1 MTFSACERRCTVH
14 PYFSLHFSLI
24 LRLIWRVNRVRIAKL
39 LTLLMKCLVII
50 DPHQNCSYLR
60 QRSIFAPPFSGEEK
74 KKKKA
79 VSFFPPS
86 RDLESPF
93 SRYSLLQQREG
104 GHGNKSRE
112 MLEVNHST
120 QKKILISVLCRKI
133 IQ

>member
-24 LRLIWRVNRVRIAKL
+24 LRLIWRVNR
-39 LTLLMKCLVII
+39 
-50 DPHQNCSYLR
+50 
-60 QRSIFAPPFSGEEK
+60 RSIFAPPFSGEEK